1 MKLSV
6 SRVALLSLIIVS
18 ANLSHVYAQDLTVTA
33 WGGSSQAAQ
42 KKVYYDPFSQK
53 TGIKIL
59 EDSWSGGLGIL
70 RTKVKGGNA
79 NWDLVQVEADEMLLG
94 CEEGLLEKIDWNKLS
109 PKEDFIPGAVAEC
122 GVGSVVWSSGL
133 VYDAD
138 KLKTGPK
145 DWVDFWDLKKF
156 PGKRTMRKG
165 PKYTLEFALMA
176 DGVAAADVYKVLS
189 TEAGVDRAFKK
200 LDQIK
205 SNTVWWS
212 AGAQGPQLLA
222 SGEVAMGAIY
232 ISRAIVA
239 NQVDK
244 KNFKIVWPQSIYA
257 IDYFVI
263 LKGSRNKDNA
273 MELIKFATTPE
284 IQKDFPALAN
294 QGITTIKANAMV
306 TPEVAK
312 NLPSYPPNQVG
323 ALSIDTI
330 FWVDNIEKLTQRFN
344 SWASQ

>member
-6 SRVALLSLIIVS
+6 NRVALSSLIIAA
-18 ANLSHVYAQDLTVTA
+18 ANLSPVYAQGLTVTA

-42 KKVYYDPFSQK
+42 KKVYYDPFSLK

-94 CEEGLLEKIDWNKLS
+94 CEEGLLEKIDWSKLS
-109 PKEDFIPGAVAEC
+109 PKEEFIPGAVSEC
-122 GVGSVVWSSGL
+122 GVGSIVWSSGL

-138 KLKTGPK
+138 KLKVGPK
-145 DWVDFWDLKKF
+145 NWVDFWDLTKF

-176 DGVAAADVYKVLS
+176 DGVPAADVYKVLS
-189 TEAGVDRAFKK
+189 TDAGVNRAFKK

-205 SNTVWWS
+205 SNIVWWS

-244 KNFKIVWPQSIYA
+244 KNFQIVWPQSIYA
-257 IDYFVI
+257 IDYYVI

-273 MELIKFATTPE
+273 LQLIKFATTPE

-312 NLPSYPPNQVG
+312 NLPSYPPNQVQ
-323 ALSIDTI
+323 ALSIDVM
-330 FWVDNIEKLTQRFN
+330 FWVDNIEKLTTRFN

>member
-6 SRVALLSLIIVS
+6 SRVALSSLIIAAAS
-18 ANLSHVYAQDLTVTA
+18 LSQVCAQDLTVTA

-79 NWDLVQVEADEMLLG
+79 NWDLVQVEADEMFLG
-94 CEEGLLEKIDWNKLS
+94 CEEGLLEKSDWSKLS
-109 PKEDFIPGAVAEC
+109 PKEEFIPGAVAEC

-138 KLKTGPK
+138 KIKNGPK
-145 DWVDFWDLKKF
+145 NWVDFWDLNKF

-176 DGVAAADVYKVLS
+176 DGVPAADVYKVLS
-189 TEAGVDRAFKK
+189 TEAGIDRAFKK

-205 SNTVWWS
+205 SNIVWWS

-232 ISRAIVA
+232 IR
-239 NQVDK
+239 
-244 KNFKIVWPQSIYA
+244 PQSIYA
-257 IDYFVI
+257 IDYYVI

-273 MELIKFATTPE
+273 MQLIKFATTPD

-294 QGITTIKANAMV
+294 QGITTIKANALV

-323 ALSIDTI
+323 ALSIDVM

-344 SWASQ
+344 AWASQ